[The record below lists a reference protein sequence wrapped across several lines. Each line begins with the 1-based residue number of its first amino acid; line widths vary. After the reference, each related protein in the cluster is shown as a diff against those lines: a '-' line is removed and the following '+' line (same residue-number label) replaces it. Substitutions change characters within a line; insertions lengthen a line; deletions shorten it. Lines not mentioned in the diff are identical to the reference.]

1 MERWSPP
8 TYEEMRSVMAY
19 VFDACRRHW
28 IPIGLAP
35 GVETSL
41 VVTPDES
48 ALLAHRNAGFYL
60 YESYLRLASLVA
72 RPVFARRM
80 RPRSVH

>member
-1 MERWSPP
+1 MSPKGAKIWAD
-8 TYEEMRSVMAY
+8 VAG
-19 VFDACRRHW
+19 A
-28 IPIGLAP
+28 
-35 GVETSL
+35 
-41 VVTPDES
+41 
-48 ALLAHRNAGFYL
+48 AHRNAGFYL